1 MPLTESEITLVEE
14 KVEAAKSLL
23 DDICHIADGKDGNVA
38 FLANYKS
45 NDLDTIVKCA
55 KLKSKRG

>member
-1 MPLTESEITLVEE
+1 MLTDSEIAIIE
-14 KVEAAKSLL
+14 KKVDAAKSLL

>member
-1 MPLTESEITLVEE
+1 MLTDSEIAIIE
-14 KVEAAKSLL
+14 KKVDAAKSLL
-23 DDICHIADGKDGNVA
+23 DDICHIADWKDDNVA

-45 NDLDTIVKCA
+45 KGLDTIVKCA

>member
-1 MPLTESEITLVEE
+1 MLTDSEIAIIE
-14 KVEAAKSLL
+14 KKVDSAKSLL